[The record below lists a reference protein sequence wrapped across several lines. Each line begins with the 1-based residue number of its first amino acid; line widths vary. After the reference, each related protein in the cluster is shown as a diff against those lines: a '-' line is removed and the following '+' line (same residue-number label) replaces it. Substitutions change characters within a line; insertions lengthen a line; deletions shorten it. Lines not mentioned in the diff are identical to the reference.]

1 MSILNYDDEDYIDDD
16 GVGVGGFMSD
26 Y

>member
-16 GVGVGGFMSD
+16 GVGGFMSD